1 MSSVN
6 KVILLGNIGK
16 DPEVRETKAGNIVNL
31 VMATSEKYTDK
42 SGQKQENTEWH
53 NLVVFGKLADVVAKY
68 VRKGDKLYVEG
79 SITTRKWEDKEGNT
93 RYNTEIKVRDLTM
106 LGLGGGEKKAQPA
119 GVAAGE
125 DDGDYP
131 LPF

>member
-6 KVILLGNIGK
+6 KVILLGYIGK

-53 NLVVFGKLADVVAKY
+53 NLVVFGKLADVVSKY
-68 VRKGDKLYVEG
+68 VKKGDKLYVEG

-106 LGLGGGEKKAQPA
+106 LGGGEKKPQPA
-119 GVAAGE
+119 LASV
-125 DDGDYP
+125 DDGDSDD

>member
-31 VMATSEKYTDK
+31 TMATSERYTDK

-68 VRKGDKLYVEG
+68 VKKGDKLYVEG

-93 RYNTEIKVRDLTM
+93 RYTTEVKVRDLTM
-106 LGLGGGEKKAQPA
+106 LGGAEKKPQPA
-119 GVAAGE
+119 LATVDEGE
-125 DDGDYP
+125 DD

>member
-68 VRKGDKLYVEG
+68 VKKGDKLYVEG

-106 LGLGGGEKKAQPA
+106 LGLGGGEKKAQP
-119 GVAAGE
+119 VAAGDE
-125 DDGDYP
+125 DGDQ

>member
-16 DPEVRETKAGNIVNL
+16 DPEVRETKSGNVANL
-31 VMATSEKYTDK
+31 VLATSERYTDK

-68 VRKGDKLYVEG
+68 VKKGDKLYIEG

-93 RYNTEIKVRDLTM
+93 RYNTDIKVRDLTM
-106 LGLGGGEKKAQPA
+106 LGGTEKKAQP
-119 GVAAGE
+119 VAAGIDDE
-125 DDGDYP
+125 DG

>member
-68 VRKGDKLYVEG
+68 VKKGDKLYVEG

-106 LGLGGGEKKAQPA
+106 LGGGEKKPQPA

>member
-6 KVILLGNIGK
+6 KVILLGNVGK

-53 NLVVFGKLADVVAKY
+53 NLVVFGKLADVVSKY
-68 VRKGDKLYVEG
+68 VKKGDKLYVEG

-106 LGLGGGEKKAQPA
+106 LGGGEKKSQPA
-119 GVAAGE
+119 SASDGNDDE
-125 DDGDYP
+125 DL

>member
-68 VRKGDKLYVEG
+68 VKKGDKLYVEG

-106 LGLGGGEKKAQPA
+106 LGGGEKKPQP
-119 GVAAGE
+119 VAAGIDE
-125 DDGDYP
+125 DDDQ

>member
-68 VRKGDKLYVEG
+68 VKKGDKLYVEG

-106 LGLGGGEKKAQPA
+106 LGGGEKKPQPA
-119 GVAAGE
+119 LLQGMDE
-125 DDGDYP
+125 D
-131 LPF
+131 LPTDN

>member
-68 VRKGDKLYVEG
+68 VKKGDKLYVEG

-106 LGLGGGEKKAQPA
+106 LGGTEKKAQP
-119 GVAAGE
+119 VAAGIDE
-125 DDGDYP
+125 DDDQ

>member
-16 DPEVRETKAGNIVNL
+16 DPEVRETKSGNVANL
-31 VMATSEKYTDK
+31 VLATSERYTDK

-68 VRKGDKLYVEG
+68 VKKGDKLYIEG

-93 RYNTEIKVRDLTM
+93 RYNTDIKVRDLTM
-106 LGLGGGEKKAQPA
+106 LGGGEKKAQP
-119 GVAAGE
+119 VAAGIDE
-125 DDGDYP
+125 SMD

>member
-42 SGQKQENTEWH
+42 IAVIDEQQTINYQQLFQKVN
-53 NLVVFGKLADVVAKY
+53 
-68 VRKGDKLYVEG
+68 
-79 SITTRKWEDKEGNT
+79 
-93 RYNTEIKVRDLTM
+93 KVSDYII
-106 LGLGGGEKKAQPA
+106 EKSSR
-119 GVAAGE
+119 
-125 DDGDYP
+125 
-131 LPF
+131 F

>member
-16 DPEVRETKAGNIVNL
+16 DPEVRETKSGKVVNL
-31 VMATSEKYTDK
+31 VLATSERYTDK

-53 NLVVFGKLADVVAKY
+53 NLVVFGKLADVVTKY
-68 VRKGDKLYVEG
+68 VKKGDKLYVEG

-93 RYNTEIKVRDLTM
+93 RYNTDIKVRDLTM
-106 LGLGGGEKKAQPA
+106 LGGTEKKAQP
-119 GVAAGE
+119 VAAGIDE
-125 DDGDYP
+125 DDDSG

>member
-1 MSSVN
+1 MVN
-6 KVILLGNIGK
+6 KVQLLGNIGK
-16 DPEVRETKAGNIVNL
+16 DPEVRETKAGNVANM
-31 VMATSEKYTDK
+31 VMATSERYTDK
-42 SGQKQENTEWH
+42 SGQKQEKTEWH

-68 VRKGDKLYVEG
+68 VKKGDKLYVEG

-106 LGLGGGEKKAQPA
+106 LGGGEKKAQPA
-119 GVAAGE
+119 LASV
-125 DDGDYP
+125 DDGDSDD

>member
-16 DPEVRETKAGNIVNL
+16 DPEVRETKSGKVVNL
-31 VMATSEKYTDK
+31 VLATSERYTDK

-68 VRKGDKLYVEG
+68 VKKGDKLYVEG

-93 RYNTEIKVRDLTM
+93 RYNTDIKVRDLTM
-106 LGLGGGEKKAQPA
+106 LGGTEKKAQP
-119 GVAAGE
+119 VAVGIDE
-125 DDGDYP
+125 DEDQ

>member
-1 MSSVN
+1 MVN
-6 KVILLGNIGK
+6 KVQLLGNIGK

-68 VRKGDKLYVEG
+68 VKKGDKLYVEG

-106 LGLGGGEKKAQPA
+106 LGGGEKKPQP
-119 GVAAGE
+119 VAAGIDE
-125 DDGDYP
+125 DDDQ

>member
-68 VRKGDKLYVEG
+68 VKKGDKLYVEG

-93 RYNTEIKVRDLTM
+93 RYTTEVKVRDLTM
-106 LGLGGGEKKAQPA
+106 LGGVDKKSTQPA
-119 GVAAGE
+119 AVAVGDDE
-125 DDGDYP
+125 DD

>member
-53 NLVVFGKLADVVAKY
+53 NLVVFGKLADVVTKY
-68 VRKGDKLYVEG
+68 VKKGDKLYVEG

-93 RYNTEIKVRDLTM
+93 RYNTEIKVRELTM
-106 LGLGGGEKKAQPA
+106 LGGGEKKPQP
-119 GVAAGE
+119 VAAGIDE
-125 DDGDYP
+125 DDDQ

>member
-6 KVILLGNIGK
+6 RVSLLGNVGK
-16 DPEVRETKAGNIVNL
+16 DPEVRETKSGKVANL
-31 VMATSEKYTDK
+31 VLATSERYTDK

-53 NLVVFGKLADVVAKY
+53 NLVVFGKLADVVTKY
-68 VRKGDKLYVEG
+68 VKKGDKLYVEG

-93 RYNTEIKVRDLTM
+93 RYNTDIKVRDLTM
-106 LGLGGGEKKAQPA
+106 LGGAEKKAQP
-119 GVAAGE
+119 VAAGG
-125 DDGDYP
+125 DDIDDN

>member
-31 VMATSEKYTDK
+31 TMATSEKYTDK

-68 VRKGDKLYVEG
+68 VKKGDKLYVEG

-93 RYNTEIKVRDLTM
+93 RYTTEVKVRDLTM
-106 LGLGGGEKKAQPA
+106 LGGAEKKSTQPTA
-119 GVAAGE
+119 VAVGDDE
-125 DDGDYP
+125 DD

>member
-16 DPEVRETKAGNIVNL
+16 DPEVRETKSGKVVNL

-68 VRKGDKLYVEG
+68 VKKGDKLYVEG

-106 LGLGGGEKKAQPA
+106 LGGTEKKAQP
-119 GVAAGE
+119 VAAGIDE
-125 DDGDYP
+125 DDDQ

>member
-16 DPEVRETKAGNIVNL
+16 DPEVRETKSGKVVNL
-31 VMATSEKYTDK
+31 VLATSERYTDK

-53 NLVVFGKLADVVAKY
+53 NLVVFGKLADVVTKY
-68 VRKGDKLYVEG
+68 VKKGDKLYVEG

-93 RYNTEIKVRDLTM
+93 RYNTDIKVRDLTM
-106 LGLGGGEKKAQPA
+106 LGGGEKKATKQ
-119 GVAAGE
+119 VAVAVGE
-125 DDGDYP
+125 DEDD

>member
-68 VRKGDKLYVEG
+68 VKKGDKLYVEG
-79 SITTRKWEDKEGNT
+79 IWRFWPLYLMGMLLPPALFARTSPKDTR
-93 RYNTEIKVRDLTM
+93 
-106 LGLGGGEKKAQPA
+106 EKFR
-119 GVAAGE
+119 
-125 DDGDYP
+125 
-131 LPF
+131 LF

>member
-16 DPEVRETKAGNIVNL
+16 DPEVRETKSGKVVNL
-31 VMATSEKYTDK
+31 VLATSERYTDK

-53 NLVVFGKLADVVAKY
+53 NLVVFGKLADVVTKY
-68 VRKGDKLYVEG
+68 VKKGDKLYVEG

-93 RYNTEIKVRDLTM
+93 RYNTDIKVRDLTM
-106 LGLGGGEKKAQPA
+106 LGGTEKKAQP
-119 GVAAGE
+119 VAAGI
-125 DDGDYP
+125 DDDDDQ

>member
-6 KVILLGNIGK
+6 RVTLLGNVGK
-16 DPEVRETKAGNIVNL
+16 APDVRETKGGNIANITL
-31 VMATSEKYTDK
+31 ATSEKYTDK

-53 NLVVFGKLADVVAKY
+53 NLVVYGKLADVVAKY
-68 VRKGDKLYVEG
+68 VKKGDKLYVEG

-93 RYNTEIKVRDLTM
+93 RYTTEVKVRDLTM
-106 LGLGGGEKKAQPA
+106 LGGTEKKSTQPTA
-119 GVAAGE
+119 VAVGE
-125 DDGDYP
+125 DEDD

>member
-53 NLVVFGKLADVVAKY
+53 NLVVFGKLADVVSKY
-68 VRKGDKLYVEG
+68 VKKGDKLYVEG

-106 LGLGGGEKKAQPA
+106 LGGGEKKPQP
-119 GVAAGE
+119 VAAVIDE
-125 DDGDYP
+125 DDDQ

>member
-16 DPEVRETKAGNIVNL
+16 DPEVRETKAGNIVNM

-42 SGQKQENTEWH
+42 SGQKQEKTEWH
-53 NLVVFGKLADVVAKY
+53 NLVVFGKLADVVSKY
-68 VRKGDKLYVEG
+68 VKKGDKLYVEG

-93 RYNTEIKVRDLTM
+93 RYTTEVKVRDLTM
-106 LGLGGGEKKAQPA
+106 LGGAEKKSTQPA
-119 GVAAGE
+119 AVAVGE
-125 DDGDYP
+125 DEDDL

>member
-31 VMATSEKYTDK
+31 TMATSEKYTDK

-68 VRKGDKLYVEG
+68 VKKGDKLYVEG

-93 RYNTEIKVRDLTM
+93 RYTTEVKVRDLTM
-106 LGLGGGEKKAQPA
+106 LGGAEKKSTQPA
-119 GVAAGE
+119 AVAVGE
-125 DDGDYP
+125 DDDD